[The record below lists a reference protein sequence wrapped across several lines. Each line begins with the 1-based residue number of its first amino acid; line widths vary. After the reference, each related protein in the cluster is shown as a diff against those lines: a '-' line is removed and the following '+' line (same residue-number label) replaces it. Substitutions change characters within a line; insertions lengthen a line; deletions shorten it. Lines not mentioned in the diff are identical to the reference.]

1 MGQFEKYPPS
11 PRFGS
16 GRLQIDLDRGTV
28 SGQDGTGGLTSRAE
42 HLLLLLARYP
52 NLLVTREQILE
63 TVWTGRVVED
73 AAITNCIWQIRKA
86 IGERGKEIL
95 LTRAKRGYLLVVA
108 DDDWIVDAAVE
119 SVESVAVAP
128 VVSAPAP
135 EPAKVAVVPDP
146 PVSTAATSVDD
157 DAAGDESINDPVTR
171 LSAAPTS
178 PAPTSIAARR
188 PRRSLRL
195 VVALVLVMAALCG
208 AVAWRFLRAP
218 PAPIALRA
226 DIAMS
231 MAIVAPETLDWLRA
245 EVLRTS
251 IENIY
256 LRGSTVLLF
265 QKAQVRNPF
274 AGPHLQVE
282 VTGATKTDIEAK
294 LTLTQGDTVVSE
306 DFRGPADALA
316 GSVQALLMRTFG
328 APTRRPTRAT
338 DALVSGWSAEQ
349 RFDYLRA
356 IEEFRRAVA
365 RDPALNDARIALASA
380 LYQQGQSKE
389 AQTLIDSLLAE
400 QRLDVR
406 QRCAVDVMLAEIAP
420 ERLPPRPCKRAARS
434 VRLAKLEMRELL
446 REIGAS
452 QVPKDPQQWLSDE
465 SAAIFAHIR
474 LAEADQAEARLAR
487 AQRLAGEAGWE
498 HARIELGTLRAT
510 SAIHNGHSER
520 GAQLQLKGADA
531 LEALGD
537 VRSALRERMIG
548 LRKMPIVPGP
558 DIEVRRSQMRA
569 IVDRARANGS
579 VRTEIDA
586 LYLLARLDRGRMDE
600 WRVELARI
608 LELLEKAYPTQE
620 QTRDLHFVLNEMQ
633 VQHRYAEVL
642 DGVSRIE
649 RSGAT
654 QPQAQLWNLSL
665 RAESHFAL
673 DELDQAV
680 VAVEAM
686 ARENFEL
693 KDTNPCLF
701 AWLFAEAHRPQ
712 RAYELLGIC
721 RSIKYDRAA
730 RASRVDAAL
739 VAEARLFQ
747 LNGEPDR
754 AWPTLRPRIDVL
766 LGTRDLTLREAESL
780 ALLARHA
787 VGLPGVDRS
796 RPTRALA
803 IVEAIA
809 RRDGAGIEL
818 QTGTH
823 LLRWRLCAAAG
834 PADSCGPVL
843 PPWAQEDRLEQ
854 RLALEAAS
862 R

>member
-1 MGQFEKYPPS
+1 MAQFEKYPPS

-73 AAITNCIWQIRKA
+73 AAITNCVWQIRKA

-108 DDDWIVDAAVE
+108 DNDWIIDAAVQP
-119 SVESVAVAP
+119 VEPIAATPAVP
-128 VVSAPAP
+128 APAT
-135 EPAKVAVVPDP
+135 AAMVPDP
-146 PVSTAATSVDD
+146 PALAVATSVDD
-157 DAAGDESINDPVTR
+157 SAAVDDLIVDESIVDAAIGF
-171 LSAAPTS
+171 SAAPI
-178 PAPTSIAARR
+178 PVAARR

-195 VVALVLVMAALCG
+195 VVALVLVTAALCG

-231 MAIVAPETLDWLRA
+231 MAVVAPDTLDWLRA
-245 EVLRTS
+245 EVLRTT
-251 IENIY
+251 IEQIY

-265 QKAQVRNPF
+265 QKAQISSPF

-282 VTGATKTDIEAK
+282 VTGATNTDIEAK
-294 LTLTQGDTVVSE
+294 LTLTQGDRVVRE
-306 DFRGPADALA
+306 NFHGPADALA

-328 APTRRPTRAT
+328 ATTRKPTRAI
-338 DALVSGWSAEQ
+338 DALVSGLVAEQ
-349 RFDYLRA
+349 RFDDLRA

-380 LYQQGQSKE
+380 LYEQGQSKE

-400 QRLDVR
+400 PRLDAR
-406 QRCAVDVMLAEIAP
+406 QRCTVDVMLAEIAP
-420 ERLPPRPCKRAARS
+420 ERLQPRPCRRAARS

-446 REIGAS
+446 REIGTS
-452 QVPKDPQQWLSDE
+452 PTPKDPQQWLSDE

-474 LAEADQAEARLAR
+474 LANADQAEARLAR
-487 AQRLAGEAGWE
+487 AQRIADEAGWE

-510 SAIHNGHSER
+510 SAIHNGYSGR
-520 GAQLQLKGADA
+520 GALLQFKSADA

-548 LRKMPIVPGP
+548 LRKMPVVPGP
-558 DIEVRRSQMRA
+558 DINVRRLQMRA
-569 IVDRARANGS
+569 IVDRARATGS
-579 VRTEIDA
+579 VRTEIDG

-680 VAVEAM
+680 IAVDAM
-686 ARENFEL
+686 AGENFEL

-730 RASRVDAAL
+730 RASRVDAAF

-754 AWPTLRPRIDVL
+754 AWTMLRPRIDAL

-787 VGLPGVDRS
+787 VGLAGTDQS
-796 RPTRALA
+796 RLTRALA

-834 PADSCGPVL
+834 PVDSCGPVL

-854 RLALEAAS
+854 RLALEGAG